1 MQMTALL
8 HCCGLCATVNINTP
22 VASKFYICFPL
33 IFTLHLRVNNALDE
47 LICSF
52 HILSRHIEY
61 SFLLLEA
68 MWNNILDFSSVKAF
82 LRQISEWGQG
92 GTSEYGKLIKKHL
105 SFQREY
111 TFLHNCEEVSIDAVA
126 KQYFH
131 NPFDYIFNMHLNV
144 VFFHAFKSYSDGFH
158 QQLELVKAFNSTV
171 LQVIENENWFMSFCC
186 QFSKNLVILAKL
198 LARRASNDQVK
209 IKAIFQEAADAI
221 LQCYKLCQAD
231 LRNHAVNSKE
241 IGLLSLS
248 NSLCELYFKLGQIDD
263 CNVCIEFIMK
273 NNSLFEIADNADKVK
288 YKCYCGQL
296 SLLKWNFKE
305 AEECFTFALKHVPKQ
320 YRRLRKIILKYLI
333 PAGIFLGKVPSK
345 KLLETYDLMFF
356 HEFTVALK
364 NGNIC
369 QLSNAIESNG
379 ITFAKLGLSDILH
392 AFPSLCYRR
401 IVRIVARIVGSKIIP
416 LQYLYCAFTLSTEGV
431 NVISFPNFLMTN
443 IVDNCD
449 KWNEFHCILVNLIAK
464 KNINASISTADNT
477 LVLNDSA
484 SFPSLSEAT
493 YTNPLFLK
501 ELA

>member
-1 MQMTALL
+1 M
-8 HCCGLCATVNINTP
+8 G
-22 VASKFYICFPL
+22 SG
-33 IFTLHLRVNNALDE
+33 
-47 LICSF
+47 
-52 HILSRHIEY
+52 
-61 SFLLLEA
+61 
-68 MWNNILDFSSVKAF
+68 WN
-82 LRQISEWGQG
+82 
-92 GTSEYGKLIKKHL
+92 
-105 SFQREY
+105 
-111 TFLHNCEEVSIDAVA
+111 
-126 KQYFH
+126 
-131 NPFDYIFNMHLNV
+131 NV

-171 LQVIENENWFMSFCC
+171 LQVIENENWFMPFCC

-231 LRNHAVNSKE
+231 FQNHAVNSKE
-241 IGLLSLS
+241 IGLLSLL
-248 NSLCELYFKLGQIDD
+248 NCLCELYFKLGQIDD

-273 NNSLFEIADNADKVK
+273 NNSLFDIADNADKVK

-320 YRRLRKIILKYLI
+320 YPRLRKIILKYLI

-356 HEFTVALK
+356 HEFAAALK
-364 NGNIC
+364 
-369 QLSNAIESNG
+369 
-379 ITFAKLGLSDILH
+379 
-392 AFPSLCYRR
+392 
-401 IVRIVARIVGSKIIP
+401 ARIVGSKIIP

-449 KWNEFHCILVNLIAK
+449 KWNEFHCILINLIAK

-477 LVLNDSA
+477 LVLNDST

>member
-22 VASKFYICFPL
+22 VAPKFYICFPL

-52 HILSRHIEY
+52 YILSRHIEY
-61 SFLLLEA
+61 SQCKSIFEA
-68 MWNNILDFSSVKAF
+68 
-82 LRQISEWGQG
+82 EWGQG
-92 GTSEYGKLIKKHL
+92 GTSEYGKQIKKHL

-111 TFLHNCEEVSIDAVA
+111 TFLHNCEEVSIDAVT

-171 LQVIENENWFMSFCC
+171 LQVIENENWFMPFCC

-231 LRNHAVNSKE
+231 FRNHAVNSKE

-273 NNSLFEIADNADKVK
+273 NNSLFDIADNADKVK

-320 YRRLRKIILKYLI
+320 YPRLRKIILKYLI

-356 HEFTVALK
+356 HEFAAALK
-364 NGNIC
+364 
-369 QLSNAIESNG
+369 
-379 ITFAKLGLSDILH
+379 
-392 AFPSLCYRR
+392 
-401 IVRIVARIVGSKIIP
+401 ARIVGSKIIP

-449 KWNEFHCILVNLIAK
+449 KWNEFHCILINLIAK

-477 LVLNDSA
+477 LVLNDST

>member
-1 MQMTALL
+1 MR
-8 HCCGLCATVNINTP
+8 N
-22 VASKFYICFPL
+22 K
-33 IFTLHLRVNNALDE
+33 
-47 LICSF
+47 
-52 HILSRHIEY
+52 
-61 SFLLLEA
+61 
-68 MWNNILDFSSVKAF
+68 ILDFSSVNAF

-92 GTSEYGKLIKKHL
+92 GTTECGKQIKKHV

-111 TFLHNCEEVSIDAVA
+111 SFLHNSEEVSIDAVA
-126 KQYFH
+126 KQYFR
-131 NPFDYIFNMHLNV
+131 NPFDYIFNMHLKYNVIKLKDV
-144 VFFHAFKSYSDGFH
+144 VFFHAFKGYSNGFH
-158 QQLELVKAFNSTV
+158 QQLELVKAFNRTV
-171 LQVIENENWFMSFCC
+171 LQVIKNENWFMPFCC
-186 QFSKNLVILAKL
+186 QFSKNLVVLARL

-209 IKAIFQEAADAI
+209 IKDIFQKAAGAI
-221 LQCYKLCQAD
+221 LQCCELCQAD
-231 LRNHAVNSKE
+231 LQKNAVNSKE
-241 IGLLSLS
+241 IGLLSLF

-263 CNVCIEFIMK
+263 CNACIEFIMK
-273 NNSLFEIADNADKVK
+273 NNSLFDIADNADKVK

-305 AEECFTFALKHVPKQ
+305 AEECFTFALKRVPER
-320 YRRLRKIILKYLI
+320 YPRVRKIILKYLI
-333 PAGIFLGKVPSK
+333 PTGIFLGKVPSK

-379 ITFAKLGLSDILH
+379 ITFAQLGISFLLH

-401 IVRIVARIVGSKIIP
+401 IVRIVARIVGSNIIP
-416 LQYLYCAFTLSTEGV
+416 LQYLYCAFALSTEGV

-464 KNINASISTADNT
+464 KNINASISTEKNA
-477 LVLNDSA
+477 LVLNDST

-493 YTNPLFLK
+493 YTNPLFVE
-501 ELA
+501 ELAENDDS

>member
-1 MQMTALL
+1 MR
-8 HCCGLCATVNINTP
+8 N
-22 VASKFYICFPL
+22 K
-33 IFTLHLRVNNALDE
+33 
-47 LICSF
+47 
-52 HILSRHIEY
+52 
-61 SFLLLEA
+61 
-68 MWNNILDFSSVKAF
+68 ILDFSSVKAF

-92 GTSEYGKLIKKHL
+92 GTTEYGKQIKKHL

-111 TFLHNCEEVSIDAVA
+111 SFLHNYEEVSIDAVA

-131 NPFDYIFNMHLNV
+131 NPFDYIFNMHLKYNVIKLKDV
-144 VFFHAFKSYSDGFH
+144 VFFHAFKSYSNGFH

-171 LQVIENENWFMSFCC
+171 LQVIKNENWFMPFCC
-186 QFSKNLVILAKL
+186 QFSKNLVVLAKL

-209 IKAIFQEAADAI
+209 IKAIFQEAADVI

-231 LRNHAVNSKE
+231 LQTHAMNSKE
-241 IGLLSLS
+241 IGLLSLL
-248 NSLCELYFKLGQIDD
+248 NCLCELYFKLGQIDD
-263 CNVCIEFIMK
+263 CNECIEFIMK
-273 NNSLFEIADNADKVK
+273 NNSLFDIADNADKVK

-305 AEECFTFALKHVPKQ
+305 AEECFTFALKHVPEQ
-320 YRRLRKIILKYLI
+320 YPRVRKIILKYLI
-333 PAGIFLGKVPSK
+333 PTGIFLGKVPSK

-379 ITFAKLGLSDILH
+379 ITFARLGISFLLH

-416 LQYLYCAFTLSTEGV
+416 LRYLYCAFALSTEGV
-431 NVISFPNFLMTN
+431 NVVSFPNFLMTN

-449 KWNEFHCILVNLIAK
+449 KWNEFHCILINLIAK

-477 LVLNDSA
+477 LVLNDST
-484 SFPSLSEAT
+484 SFPSLTEAT
-493 YTNPLFLK
+493 YTNPLFLE